1 MPRRHLKIPPAL
13 HVTCRAIHNSSS
25 AVLTNQKRGHNLD
38 GPWENHDGTSSD
50 QRLYGYWKRRSCD
63 LHVHDGTKEQSD
75 YYEDISSDEE
85 HHEKVEKKE
94 TNVEANVEAA
104 VVPGPSEMPS
114 DSELMMDVVP
124 STSREGA
131 PVTEKSNQEGRT
143 DDGND
148 KRANDDR
155 RVNADPVTV
164 VSTVNVRMQRR
175 TVVYPNGFF
184 DIMRTTDFTF
194 SEDIDPA
201 NVNYNELLRDIM
213 SEVPLHF
220 ANMDRPPSDDQ

>member
-1 MPRRHLKIPPAL
+1 MTRDFTDIGSEEA
-13 HVTCRAIHNSSS
+13 VTYMY
-25 AVLTNQKRGHNLD
+25 TM
-38 GPWENHDGTSSD
+38 
-50 QRLYGYWKRRSCD
+50 
-63 LHVHDGTKEQSD
+63 EQSD

-85 HHEKVEKKE
+85 HHEKDEKKE
-94 TNVEANVEAA
+94 NNVEANVEAA
-104 VVPGPSEMPS
+104 VVPGPSERPS

-131 PVTEKSNQEGRT
+131 PVTERSNQEGRADNG
-143 DDGND
+143 DDE
-148 KRANDDR
+148 RANDDQR
-155 RVNADPVTV
+155 ANADPVTV

-175 TVVYPNGFF
+175 TVVYPNGFV

>member
-1 MPRRHLKIPPAL
+1 M
-13 HVTCRAIHNSSS
+13 
-25 AVLTNQKRGHNLD
+25 
-38 GPWENHDGTSSD
+38 
-50 QRLYGYWKRRSCD
+50 
-63 LHVHDGTKEQSD
+63 EQSD

-85 HHEKVEKKE
+85 HHEKDEKKE

-104 VVPGPSEMPS
+104 VVPGPSERPS

-131 PVTEKSNQEGRT
+131 PVTERSNQEGRADNG
-143 DDGND
+143 DDE
-148 KRANDDR
+148 RANDDQR
-155 RVNADPVTV
+155 ANADPVTV

-175 TVVYPNGFF
+175 TVVYPNGFV

-220 ANMDRPPSDDQ
+220 ANMDRPPSGDQ